1 MGQIFHFGLLA
12 EVFFLLLLVKTTSN
26 LALEFVDNQFLSSLT
41 NNGLNS
47 IFSDTVDCLED
58 WEKNL
63 QNLGDAF
70 LDTSAR
76 SKCARARFTIGLL
89 ALHNFQYDLAIE
101 MFEKA
106 EEDEKVETG
115 RSFPMAMWGAA
126 MATTHI
132 LWAFS
137 DCEKGRKYLERIEKN
152 MDWVTEKEKAYI
164 ETGFALYPNHI
175 IPCEKDE
182 QNEREKRIMEAMKD
196 VALKYPDEDEAKLFY
211 AVQNVAVAGQ
221 SKMTS
226 QKKDEMEK
234 SIDLLRDLEKRYP
247 THSGVLHYITHVF
260 DTPEY
265 YYQGNKLFVHKMIEP
280 IKQQNHAASMGER
293 AANKYLK
300 VATSSCHGL
309 HMPSHIFMRFGNWK
323 MSRKS
328 NLLSIKVKSVILQPI
343 FHFFQ

>member
-12 EVFFLLLLVKTTSN
+12 EGFFLLLVKTTSN

-41 NNGLNS
+41 NNVLNS

-89 ALHNFQYDLAIE
+89 ALHNFQFDLAIE

-126 MATTHI
+126 MATTQI
-132 LWAFS
+132 LWQTS

-152 MDWVTEKEKAYI
+152 RDWVTEKENAYI

-175 IPCEKDE
+175 IPCEQDE
-182 QNEREKRIMEAMKD
+182 QYKREKRIMEAMKKIT
-196 VALKYPDEDEAKLFY
+196 LKYPEEDEAKLFY
-211 AVQNVAVAGQ
+211 AVQNAAVAAQ
-221 SKMTS
+221 SKKTS
-226 QKKDEMEK
+226 HKKDEMEK
-234 SIDLLRDLEKRYP
+234 PIDLLKDLEQKHP
-247 THSGVLHYITHVF
+247 SHPGVLHYITHVF
-260 DTPEY
+260 DAPEY

-280 IKQQNHAASMGER
+280 IKQQNHAASMGKR

-323 MSRKS
+323 MSRKA
-328 NLLSIKVKSVILQPI
+328 NLLSIKVKLVILQPI